1 MRSSFASQEV
11 SSSAGSSSKTREVPL
26 TAASDPPSGGTGAKH
41 EGPPALE
48 VVSITRGGA
57 RELVVLER
65 DGKPR
70 EDVRRLGGRREET
83 MTTHDNPQAN
93 PGPVRD
99 IPVDWEALEDAFE
112 NNAPEVH
119 SYLHLVTGDVLRVV
133 DGVADPQ
140 MHARIAADP
149 NYLRID
155 PVSSREQYRWM
166 ERYIPMVEDPELV
179 AKLTQAI
186 DGKGAFRRFKDVLMA
201 YGPER
206 ERWFSFRSERL
217 RIFMEAW
224 LSAHA
229 LNPIA
234 RPAWTPDAMPKGDS
248 TETPAVAAEPG
259 RGDTKRGRNAESL
272 RKTLREI
279 ADALGP
285 RDLDTVVA
293 FAEFVRARRAA
304 RSFSS
309 HFGSDASHAQ
319 EEEAPASQETFGE
332 AHGDTAS

>member
-1 MRSSFASQEV
+1 MNVAYSLLPTVPYQKSVRTAHRRFIALDFEEDMPNNENAT
-11 SSSAGSSSKTREVPL
+11 AGAPV
-26 TAASDPPSGGTGAKH
+26 
-41 EGPPALE
+41 
-48 VVSITRGGA
+48 
-57 RELVVLER
+57 
-65 DGKPR
+65 
-70 EDVRRLGGRREET
+70 
-83 MTTHDNPQAN
+83 
-93 PGPVRD
+93 VRD
-99 IPVDWEALEDAFE
+99 IPIDWEALEDAFE

-140 MHARIAADP
+140 MHARIAADT

-166 ERYIPMVEDPELV
+166 ERFIPMVEDPDLQ
-179 AKLTQAI
+179 AKLSQAI

-229 LNPIA
+229 LNPVA
-234 RPAWTPDAMPKGDS
+234 RPVWVPEPAALPKEGEKEVVVAREEGR
-248 TETPAVAAEPG
+248 TER
-259 RGDTKRGRNAESL
+259 RGKSVDTL
-272 RKTLREI
+272 RKNLRDI

-285 RDLDTVVA
+285 RDLDTLTA
-293 FAEFVRARRAA
+293 FAEFLKARRAA
-304 RSFSS
+304 RGFAHHS
-309 HFGSDASHAQ
+309 HDVHPDDDHP
-319 EEEAPASQETFGE
+319 PASQEHPTEGRDS
-332 AHGDTAS
+332 A

>member
-1 MRSSFASQEV
+1 MNVAYSLLPA
-11 SSSAGSSSKTREVPL
+11 VPYQNSVR
-26 TAASDPPSGGTGAKH
+26 TAHRRLKAFDLEEDKPKKQK
-41 EGPPALE
+41 PPANLP
-48 VVSITRGGA
+48 A
-57 RELVVLER
+57 
-65 DGKPR
+65 
-70 EDVRRLGGRREET
+70 
-83 MTTHDNPQAN
+83 
-93 PGPVRD
+93 VRD
-99 IPVDWEALEDAFE
+99 NTNDWEALEDACE

-119 SYLHLVTGDVLRVV
+119 SYPHLVTGDVLRVV

-166 ERYIPMVEDPELV
+166 ERFIPMVEDADLQ
-179 AKLTQAI
+179 AKLSQAI

-229 LNPIA
+229 LNPVA
-234 RPAWTPDAMPKGDS
+234 RPVWVPEPAPKEGEKEVPQQPQREETR
-248 TETPAVAAEPG
+248 TER
-259 RGDTKRGRNAESL
+259 RGKSVDTL
-272 RKTLREI
+272 RKNLRDI

-285 RDLDTVVA
+285 RDLDTLTA
-293 FAEFVRARRAA
+293 FAEFLKARRAA
-304 RSFSS
+304 RGF
-309 HFGSDASHAQ
+309 
-319 EEEAPASQETFGE
+319 
-332 AHGDTAS
+332 AHHTHDVHEGDEPPESKEHPTEGRSDTA